1 MAGGGV
7 RGGDTS
13 GLRAYNERLIVGAIR
28 QAGALSKAEIA
39 RATGL
44 SAQAVSVIVNRL
56 LAEKLLAKRGKVR
69 GQVGQ
74 PQTPIALNPGGACGL
89 GVKIGRRSVEAVLVD
104 FLGAVVASRR
114 FAHAAPL
121 PGPALAQAAAAARE
135 LAALARPGRLAGLG
149 VAMPG
154 DLHEWAVELGQTPG
168 ALDGW
173 RGLDVAGALA
183 AATGLETTVS
193 NDATA
198 ACAAELALGDAIACR
213 SALYLYLGAF
223 VGGGLVLEGRVHRGA
238 QGNAA
243 ALGSM
248 PMTGADANGRARQL
262 IHDASPLFLETALN
276 AAGLDGAAL
285 IAGRC
290 AAPEAEAVFARWLGA
305 AAPALARACVA
316 AASVVDVEVVV
327 IDGILNPAWRRAVV
341 GAVRAALAEFNTA
354 GLSPFMLMTGS
365 IGEPARVLG
374 AALAPLQARFAPDPD
389 LVLRAP
395 ARDGERRAPQGQAV
409 GGQATG
415 PR

>member
-1 MAGGGV
+1 MRV

-13 GLRAYNERLIVGAIR
+13 GLRAYNERLIIGAIR

-44 SAQAVSVIVNRL
+44 SAQAASVIVNRL
-56 LAEKLLAKRGKVR
+56 LAEDLLAKRLKVR

-74 PQTPIALNPGGACGL
+74 PQTPIALNPGGACSL

-114 FAHAAPL
+114 IAHAAPL
-121 PGPALAQAAAAARE
+121 PEAALAQAAALVRE
-135 LAALARPGRLAGLG
+135 LAAQARPGRLAGLG

-154 DLHEWAVELGQTPG
+154 DLHEWAVELGLAPG

-223 VGGGLVLEGRVHRGA
+223 IGGGLVLNGRLHRGA

-248 PMTGADANGRARQL
+248 PMTGADARGRARQL
-262 IHDASPLFLETALN
+262 IHDASPLFLESVLDAG
-276 AAGLDGAAL
+276 GLDGAGL
-285 IAGRC
+285 IAGRQT
-290 AAPEAEAVFARWLGA
+290 APETAPQAEAAFARWLA
-305 AAPALARACVA
+305 VAAPALARACVA

-341 GAVRAALAEFNTA
+341 GATREALTRFNTA
-354 GLSPFMLMTGS
+354 GLSPFMLLTGS

-374 AALAPLQARFAPDPD
+374 AALAPLQQRFAPDPD
-389 LVLRAP
+389 LVLRGP
-395 ARDGERRAPQGQAV
+395 AREAERQAAADQPVAP
-409 GGQATG
+409 
-415 PR
+415 R

>member
-1 MAGGGV
+1 M

-44 SAQAVSVIVNRL
+44 SAQAASVIVNGL
-56 LAEKLLAKRGKVR
+56 LGEKLLAKRQKVR
-69 GQVGQ
+69 GNVGQ
-74 PQTPIALNPGGACGL
+74 PQTPIALNPEGAYAL

-104 FLGAVVASRR
+104 FLGAVVGGRH

-121 PGPALAQAAAAARE
+121 PEPALAQAAQAVRE
-135 LAALARPGRLAGLG
+135 LAALAKPGRLAGLG

-154 DLHEWAVELGQTPG
+154 DLHEWSVELGQAPG

-173 RGLDVAGALA
+173 RGLDVAAALT
-183 AATGLETTVS
+183 AATGFDATVC

-198 ACAAELALGDAIACR
+198 ACAAELALGDAIVAR
-213 SALYLYLGAF
+213 SALYIYLGAF
-223 VGGGLVLEGRVHRGA
+223 VGGGLVLDGRLHRGA

-248 PMTGADANGRARQL
+248 PMVGADAQGRARQL
-262 IHDASPLFLETALN
+262 IHEASPLFLESALT
-276 AAGLDGAAL
+276 AAGLEGAAL
-285 IAGRC
+285 IAGR
-290 AAPEAEAVFARWLGA
+290 AIAPEAEAIFARWTED
-305 AAPALARACVA
+305 AAPSLARVCVA
-316 AASVVDVEVVV
+316 AASVVDVQTVV
-327 IDGILNPAWRRAVV
+327 IDGILNPAWRRALV
-341 GAVRAALAEFNTA
+341 AETRAALAGFNVA
-354 GLSPFMLMTGS
+354 GLSPFTLMTGS

-374 AALAPLQARFAPDPD
+374 AALLPLQQRFAPDPD
-389 LVLRAP
+389 LVLRGP
-395 ARDGERRAPQGQAV
+395 ARGGEADAEPRSAPPQPV
-409 GGQATG
+409 E

>member
-1 MAGGGV
+1 V

-13 GLRAYNERLIVGAIR
+13 RLRAYNERLIIGAIR

-44 SAQAVSVIVNRL
+44 SAQAASVIVNRL
-56 LAEKLLAKRGKVR
+56 LAEHLLAKRRKVR

-74 PQTPIALNPGGACGL
+74 PQTPIALNPEGAYGL

-223 VGGGLVLEGRVHRGA
+223 IGGGLVLDGRLHRGA
-238 QGNAA
+238 RGNAA

-248 PMTGADANGRARQL
+248 PMAGADAQGRARQL
-262 IHDASPLFLETALN
+262 IHDASPLFLESALD

-285 IAGRC
+285 IAGRQ
-290 AAPEAEAVFARWLGA
+290 AAPQAEAEAEAEAAFARWLDT

-341 GAVRAALAEFNTA
+341 AATRAALDGFSTA

-389 LVLRAP
+389 LVLRGP
-395 ARDGERRAPQGQAV
+395 AREAERRAGRDQPVA
-409 GGQATG
+409 

>member
-1 MAGGGV
+1 MRV

-13 GLRAYNERLIVGAIR
+13 KLRAYNERLIVGAIR

-44 SAQAVSVIVNRL
+44 SAQAASVIVNRL
-56 LAEKLLAKRGKVR
+56 LAEKLLAKRQKVR

-74 PQTPIALNPGGACGL
+74 PQTPIALNPEGACGL

-114 FAHAAPL
+114 IGHAAPL
-121 PGPALAQAAAAARE
+121 PEVALAQAAAAARE
-135 LAALARPGRLAGLG
+135 LTAQARPGRLAGLG

-154 DLHEWAVELGQTPG
+154 DLHEWAVELGLGPG
-168 ALDGW
+168 ALEGW
-173 RGLDVAGALA
+173 RGLDVAGALS

-213 SALYLYLGAF
+213 SALYIYLGAF
-223 VGGGLVLEGRVHRGA
+223 IGGGLVLDGRLHRGA

-248 PMTGADANGRARQL
+248 PMTGADAQGRTRQL
-262 IHDASPLFLETALN
+262 IHDASPLFLESALD

-285 IAGRC
+285 IAGRL
-290 AAPEAEAVFARWLGA
+290 AAPEAEAAFARWLDT

-327 IDGILNPAWRRAVV
+327 IDGILNPTWRRGVV
-341 GAVRAALAEFNTA
+341 GATRDALARFNTA
-354 GLSPFMLMTGS
+354 GLSPFRLMTGS

-374 AALAPLQARFAPDPD
+374 AALAPLQQRFAPDPD
-389 LVLRAP
+389 LVLRGP
-395 ARDGERRAPQGQAV
+395 AREAERRAAV
-409 GGQATG
+409 DQPAA